1 MFTLLYYCIALYNH
15 FTFFFLQQS
24 TLFQIKTIRDNVE
37 YYVMSSR
44 DPDFDYDDECIYEDL
59 DLDELGQSIGGSL
72 LATSPQDEDHFA
84 NMSSTPTSTNSS
96 SPSPSPNVANH
107 SKEEIVSIR
116 LVFVSLAPSS
126 QEFVG
131 AACISIY
138 KWGLKVTWQA
148 HGRMGEC
155 LMLSA

>member
-1 MFTLLYYCIALYNH
+1 MRHHCIVSFTLLRYCVLQSFYI
-15 FTFFFLQQS
+15 FFLQQS

-116 LVFVSLAPSS
+116 LVFVVSLAPSS
-126 QEFVG
+126 Q
-131 AACISIY
+131 
-138 KWGLKVTWQA
+138 
-148 HGRMGEC
+148 
-155 LMLSA
+155 